1 MDEERRMKRTRLI
14 GLLTVVLLLSGAR
27 EPLRAETPIG
37 LIVVAQGTPQGPY
50 EEPAVMKGKSP
61 EEKMNMR
68 FPQPIK
74 IGDLIGLA
82 VLDDYD
88 LTIGY
93 VRQVVRT
100 PEGKIRLIV
109 TQGGWLGPWFSFG
122 SRLVAVP
129 IEVVVILGR
138 QLASFDMPRNEFA
151 AAPTWSGNG
160 NPIAPDETIKI
171 AIARR

>member
-1 MDEERRMKRTRLI
+1 
-14 GLLTVVLLLSGAR
+14 
-27 EPLRAETPIG
+27 
-37 LIVVAQGTPQGPY
+37 
-50 EEPAVMKGKSP
+50 
-61 EEKMNMR
+61 MNMR

-74 IGDLIGLA
+74 VGDLIGLA
-82 VLDDYD
+82 VLDGYD

-138 QLASFDMPRNEFA
+138 QLAAFDMPRQEFA
-151 AAPTWSGNG
+151 IQAYLITDFDCWLCYFRYSLRR
-160 NPIAPDETIKI
+160 PIACGADRDDVRAP
-171 AIARR
+171 AFARNVGNNQPRIG

>member
-1 MDEERRMKRTRLI
+1 MKRGRFI
-14 GLLTVVLLLSGAR
+14 GLLTVALLLLDGR
-27 EPLRAETPIG
+27 DRLRAETPIG
-37 LIVVAQGTPQGPY
+37 PIVVAQGTPQGPY
-50 EEPAVMKGKSP
+50 QEPAMMNGKSP
-61 EEKMNMR
+61 EEKMSMR

-74 IGDLIGLA
+74 VGDLIGLA

-138 QLASFDMPRNEFA
+138 QLVAFDMPRQEFA
-151 AAPTWSGNG
+151 SAPTWSGDRS
-160 NPIAPDETIKI
+160 PIAPDETIKI